1 MDTEKSSAPARRD
14 STRSLK
20 VTPKN
25 LADASALLML
35 DQEQEECLWRY
46 LQDEP
51 IKRFLGIV
59 DWLLSHEADEGYDPS
74 SMIVGWAKLRGAGC
88 FRPPEPTPAERT
100 WSGNSPEQDAEIGEA
115 VSKGGASQSRG
126 SWGVRFTNRQVE
138 ENLRKMK
145 S

>member
-1 MDTEKSSAPARRD
+1 MTTEQSSANPRRD

-35 DQEQEECLWRY
+35 DQEQEECFWRC

-51 IKRFLGIV
+51 LKRFLGIV
-59 DWLLSHEADEGYDPS
+59 DWLLAHEGEPGYDPS
-74 SMIVGWAKLRGAGC
+74 AMVVGWAKLRGAGC

-100 WSGNSPEQDAEIGEA
+100 WSGNSPEQDREIAEA
-115 VSKGGASQSRG
+115 VENGGRSTPRG
-126 SWGVRFTNRQVE
+126 KWGRFTSEQVQGSLDRME
-138 ENLRKMK
+138 R

>member
-1 MDTEKSSAPARRD
+1 
-14 STRSLK
+14 

-35 DQEQEECLWRY
+35 DQEQEECLWRC

-88 FRPPEPTPAERT
+88 FRPPEPTAAERT
-100 WSGNSPEQDAEIGEA
+100 WSGNSPEQDREMQEA
-115 VSKGGASQSRG
+115 VSKGGSSQSCS
-126 SWGVRFTNRQVE
+126 SWGMRFSPEQVQA
-138 ENLRKMK
+138 NLDRMQG
-145 S
+145 